1 MLKPLTLD
9 QNKLWKTLQKMG
21 LSDHLTCLLRN
32 PYMDQEATFITLYGT
47 TDWFKTEKGVWQGY
61 ILSLCLFNLYA
72 KYIMWNAK
80 LDEPQAGLRIAGRNI
95 NNLRYEN
102 NTTLMAA
109 SEEEIKSILMIVKE
123 ETEKAGF
130 KLNIQ
135 DHSIWS
141 YYFIANRR
149 GKSEKSGRFYFLG
162 LQNHCRWWLQPCNL
176 KDACS
181 LEGKLWKT

>member
-1 MLKPLTLD
+1 
-9 QNKLWKTLQKMG
+9 
-21 LSDHLTCLLRN
+21 
-32 PYMDQEATFITLYGT
+32 MDRFRV
-47 TDWFKTEKGVWQGY
+47 KKGICQGY

-135 DHSIWS
+135 
-141 YYFIANRR
+141 
-149 GKSEKSGRFYFLG
+149 
-162 LQNHCRWWLQPCNL
+162 
-176 KDACS
+176 
-181 LEGKLWKT
+181 